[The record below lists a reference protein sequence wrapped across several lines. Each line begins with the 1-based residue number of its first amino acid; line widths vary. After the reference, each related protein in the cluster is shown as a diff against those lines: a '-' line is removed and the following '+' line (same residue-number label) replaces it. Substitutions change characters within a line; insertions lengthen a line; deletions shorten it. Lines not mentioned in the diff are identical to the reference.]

1 MKKYFCKVVAITM
14 SLALILAAGCGI
26 KDEPAATTTPV
37 TSLAS
42 EAQPTVTAEKADTY
56 AKMAEMVA
64 FTTGGMLPAEPKYP
78 EGESNENNDIL
89 TWVKDNMNIDIK
101 YEWTASDQ
109 NNAYDSKLNLLIAS
123 NEIPDFLSI
132 GGPNAAQMLKKLID
146 ADMIQDLTKVYEDYA
161 SPTFKG
167 MHENSGNVALKSV
180 TFDGKLMAIPS
191 LSDVETAAAV
201 MWYRQDMLDK
211 AGLQAP
217 KNVDDV
223 INIVKVLNEKGI
235 TKNAVLPARADM
247 ELFSGD
253 TATFDWLFSA
263 YNTYPGMWIEGKDG
277 SVVYGS
283 IQPEVKTALAKAQEI
298 YKAGIIPSDFAL
310 WDGNKAVELVSS
322 NKIGIFQGAWWSTAW
337 PIQDSMKND
346 ATANWKAT
354 LLQSADGNYYQR
366 GYAASKGFLVI
377 KKGVEHPEAIMKLI
391 NVYEDCALKK
401 NEWYNALTTNENAK
415 YKNTGGTLFPALP
428 GAKYLDEISRRY
440 NAIMDVVNGKVKKED
455 ADAETAAL
463 AANVLLE
470 KEKPMADI
478 ANWATAVSWTEGA
491 AAFAKVKMIQKM
503 PAFDGTTDTLTK
515 SKAILTDLEKQTFLK
530 IIMGK
535 VSIDEFDKFVEQW
548 KKLGGETVTQ
558 EINALKKK

>member
-1 MKKYFCKVVAITM
+1 MKKYFYKVVAITM
-14 SLALILAAGCGI
+14 SLAMILTVGC
-26 KDEPAATTTPV
+26 ENQPASTTTPV

-42 EAQPTVTAEKADTY
+42 GAQPTVTAEKPDPY
-56 AKMAEMVA
+56 AKMAEMVT

-101 YEWTASDQ
+101 YEWTTSDQ
-109 NNAYDSKLNLLIAS
+109 NNAYDNKLNLLIAS
-123 NEIPDFLSI
+123 NGIPDFLLL
-132 GGPNAAQMLKKLID
+132 GGSNAAQMLKKMTD
-146 ADMIQDLTKVYEDYA
+146 ADMIQDLTKVYEDYS

-167 MHENSGNVALKSV
+167 MHENAENVALKSI
-180 TFDGKLMAIPS
+180 TYDGKLMAIPS

-235 TKNAVLPARADM
+235 TKNAVLPARGDM
-247 ELFSGD
+247 ELFNGD

-263 YNTYPGMWIEGKDG
+263 YNAYPGMWIEGKDG

-283 IQPEVKTALAKAQEI
+283 IQPEVKTALAKLQGM
-298 YKAGIIPSDFAL
+298 YKAGTIPSDFAL
-310 WDGNKAVELVSS
+310 WDGNKAVELVSA
-322 NKIGIFQGAWWSTAW
+322 NKIGIFQGAWWSTGW

-391 NVYEDCALKK
+391 NVYEDCSLKK
-401 NEWYNALTTNENAK
+401 NEWYNALITNENAK
-415 YKNTGGTLFPALP
+415 YKNTSGLLFPSLP
-428 GAKYLDEISRRY
+428 AAKYLDEISRRY
-440 NAIMDVVNGKVKKED
+440 NAIMDVVNGNVKKED
-455 ADAETAAL
+455 ADAETATL

-478 ANWATAVSWTEGA
+478 SNWATAVSWTEGA
-491 AAFAKVKMIQKM
+491 AAFSKVKMLQKI

-515 SKAILTDLEKQTFLK
+515 SKAVLTDLEKQTFLK

-548 KKLGGETVTQ
+548 NKLGGETVTQ
-558 EINALKKK
+558 EINALKK